1 MGTQAT
7 GKTSTTIEPGA
18 GAGVAAGGLESA
30 RTRRWTPAE
39 EAWFDE
45 VQKGWA
51 LLSPE
56 QVEIIRRYFGPSP
69 AELRLYTVAEAAE
82 LLRVSENW
90 YLKRLRDRR
99 LPGRKAGRRWALSA
113 ADIRV
118 AQESMA
124 VPAIPVAADPAGLTP
139 TSRRRLRRGRTARR

>member
-1 MGTQAT
+1 MSTQLT
-7 GKTSTTIEPGA
+7 GKILTTIESGAESVASGPGP
-18 GAGVAAGGLESA
+18 A
-30 RTRRWTPAE
+30 RMQRWMSAE

-51 LLSPE
+51 SFSPE
-56 QVEIIRRYFGPSP
+56 HVEIIRRYFGPSP
-69 AELRLYTVAEAAE
+69 AELRLYTVAEAAA
-82 LLRVSENW
+82 LLQVSESW

-124 VPAIPVAADPAGLTP
+124 VPAFPVVADPAGLSP
-139 TSRRRLRRGRTARR
+139 TSRRRLRRGRTAR